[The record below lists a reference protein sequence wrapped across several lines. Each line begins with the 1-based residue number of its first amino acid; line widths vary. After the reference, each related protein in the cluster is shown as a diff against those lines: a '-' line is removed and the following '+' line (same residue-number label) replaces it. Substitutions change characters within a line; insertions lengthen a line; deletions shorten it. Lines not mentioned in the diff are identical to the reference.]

1 MTVVRTRRSTYTLVQ
16 AAALVGVPTATAYDR
31 ARQGLPFAQVGDTTI
46 PVLRMTGLAGVSRYK
61 VAAALLH
68 QALGIPVDAD
78 PDTVLAERGLA
89 KALRPAGKGRA

>member
-1 MTVVRTRRSTYTLVQ
+1 MTVTKVRRSTYKLDE
-16 AAALVGVPTATAYDR
+16 AAALVGVPVATAYDR

-68 QALGIPVDAD
+68 QALGIPADAD
-78 PDTVLAERGLA
+78 PDTVLAERGIA
-89 KALRPAGKGRA
+89 KRGA